1 MNPQQKES
9 FVLWSS
15 GFFFVIKKHQ
25 KMFIQLLNIK
35 TFARQ
40 KNEVSKFLS
49 HFSLYPTVIF
59 NIQLAEENSLQASFF
74 F

>member
-1 MNPQQKES
+1 
-9 FVLWSS
+9 
-15 GFFFVIKKHQ
+15 
-25 KMFIQLLNIK
+25 MFIQLLDIK

-74 F
+74 FLRITLVSNISLPSYDF